1 MNKMISII
9 LATSYILGNNLEN
22 SSTLLKFNTQ
32 NIQKTAINHW
42 ALPKMNI
49 PNNFLSRDENLYGI
63 WK

>member
-32 NIQKTAINHW
+32 NIQEIGGSKSVNDIQCN
-42 ALPKMNI
+42 LNDFRNI
-49 PNNFLSRDENLYGI
+49 GI
-63 WK
+63 EVKPLRE